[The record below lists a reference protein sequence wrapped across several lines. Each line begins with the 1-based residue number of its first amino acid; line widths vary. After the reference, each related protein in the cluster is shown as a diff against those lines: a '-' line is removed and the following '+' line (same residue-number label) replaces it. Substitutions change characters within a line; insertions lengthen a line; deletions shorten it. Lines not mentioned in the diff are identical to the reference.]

1 MIVSDPGELGA
12 SFSTEAVLHTMAK
25 IFMAEDEAK
34 LTIVIKDLLL
44 MENHH
49 VDSAANGADALN
61 QLLTGGY
68 NLAILDWNLPGL
80 SGLEILQAMRRKGSA
95 MPVLMLT
102 GKSGI
107 DDKEAGFGAG
117 ADDYLTKP
125 FEGRE
130 LIVRVRA
137 LLRRAHVSVD
147 DVLKFGGLSL
157 DRTQYL
163 VTSHGEEI
171 SLVPKEFD
179 LLEFFLRN
187 PNRVFSPETLLS
199 RVWQNDSD
207 ATVAAVTTC
216 IKRLRKKIDRDD
228 AKSYVATVHGAGCKL
243 VDPGRV

>member
-1 MIVSDPGELGA
+1 
-12 SFSTEAVLHTMAK
+12 MAK

-34 LTIVIKDLLL
+34 LTIAIKDLLL

-49 VDSAANGADALN
+49 VDSAANGGDALN

-68 NLAILDWNLPGL
+68 DLAILDWNLPEL
-80 SGLEILQAMRRKGSA
+80 SGLEILQAIRSRGSS

-130 LIVRVRA
+130 LIARVKA
-137 LLRRAHVSVD
+137 LLRRSHLAVD

-157 DRTQYL
+157 DRTQYI
-163 VTSHGEEI
+163 VTLNGEEI

-179 LLEFFLRN
+179 LLEFFMRS

-199 RVWQNDSD
+199 RVWQNESD

-216 IKRLRKKIDRDD
+216 IKRLRKKVDQDES
-228 AKSYVATVHGAGCKL
+228 KSFIATVHGVGYKL
-243 VDPGRV
+243 VSPRPNR

>member
-1 MIVSDPGELGA
+1 
-12 SFSTEAVLHTMAK
+12 MAK

-49 VDSAANGADALN
+49 VDSAANGGDALN

-68 NLAILDWNLPGL
+68 DLAILDWNLPEL
-80 SGLEILQAMRRKGSA
+80 SGLEILHTIRSRGSS

-130 LIVRVRA
+130 LIARVKA
-137 LLRRAHVSVD
+137 LLRRSHVAVD

-163 VTSHGEEI
+163 VTLNGEEI
-171 SLVPKEFD
+171 ALVPKEFD
-179 LLEFFLRN
+179 LLEFFMRS

-199 RVWQNDSD
+199 RVWQNESD

-216 IKRLRKKIDRDD
+216 IKRLRKKVDRDE
-228 AKSYVATVHGAGCKL
+228 AKSFIATVHGVGYKL
-243 VDPGRV
+243 VAPQLNR